1 MSDPSNT
8 LNPAIEKAIER
19 ALETAETA
27 PCKIC
32 GREGAP
38 PYPFAY
44 GKTLETKSLHASAVV
59 NTYSVEP
66 GVAHICE
73 ECAAKYRRG
82 RASKTRNQ
90 AIGAAVITVVMLVLG
105 ILISG
110 DLREVFLIGAILPLI
125 AAIWA
130 FSTVRTLHR
139 DTDRAGRWQAVELCK
154 TELMEQGYDQFW
166 SGPQ

>member
-1 MSDPSNT
+1 VSDPTNT

-19 ALETAETA
+19 ALETAEPA
-27 PCKIC
+27 PCKSC
-32 GREGAP
+32 GKEGAP

-44 GKTLETKSLHASAVV
+44 GRTLKSESSHGSTV

-73 ECAAKYRRG
+73 DCASEYRRA

-90 AIGAAVITVVMLVLG
+90 GIIAAAITVILLVLG
-105 ILISG
+105 IAVQKG
-110 DLREVFLIGAILPLI
+110 DLRDLFLVGAILPAI
-125 AAIWA
+125 ATIWA

-139 DTDRAGRWQAVELCK
+139 DRDRAGRWQAVALCEPELK
-154 TELMEQGYDQFW
+154 DQGYDQFW
-166 SGPQ
+166 SGT